1 MWDLYSFGHPCKMGF
16 FFPFSFAFS
25 FLFFFSSVQ
34 SIYYFSL
41 VWLNAGREGCFFRL
55 GRSPPTH
62 KPLSVT
68 TVFTLCV
75 TSVFFCQV
83 LRCQKGF
90 LRSYKNL
97 QKPVGLFFF
106 YHPSSECRK
115 KNLTIQDPQKKVEKK
130 ILCLPNQVWPAS
142 LNQETI
148 NRCYFLFYFFL
159 WVLCVSICQTHLRPR
174 RVFFFILVKR
184 RFIHSADFRRH
195 EQIFLFT
202 IQ

>member
-1 MWDLYSFGHPCKMGF
+1 MLEERDVSSASAGHRPHTSPCQLLPSSLF
-16 FFPFSFAFS
+16 VLRAFS
-25 FLFFFSSVQ
+25 FVRCWD
-34 SIYYFSL
+34 
-41 VWLNAGREGCFFRL
+41 V
-55 GRSPPTH
+55 
-62 KPLSVT
+62 KK
-68 TVFTLCV
+68 VFCTATK
-75 TSVFFCQV
+75 TSQT
-83 LRCQKGF
+83 
-90 LRSYKNL
+90 
-97 QKPVGLFFF
+97 FFF